1 MDTRFEDCA
10 TEVIVMSTKIA
21 SALSKTRFLF
31 AASVLLLLGFSSNLL
46 AEPDNGT
53 AATTA
58 NTRSSISLH
67 TVRGGR
73 DNPRDVRETVEDH
86 KALVTQGSRDAAET
100 RGAQTKPQFGPFVA
114 QSTSFD
120 FWFYDADVILFN
132 DDDND
137 GYYHGIDL
145 LFDVDTNFI
154 SADVFAVL
162 YLSYEGGPW
171 NEYAET
177 EDFTIFGTSSDDEYV
192 LVSELMSG
200 YPTGSYDL
208 LIELFD
214 AYDGTFLTS
223 FGPDESSA
231 LSFLAL
237 EDFDRD
243 APLQNVQVVVNHGH
257 GGGGAVDGWLLG
269 AVLLLLVVSVVRKIW
284 RRRNDELLRIDTPA
298 PCWQE
303 YAELQRHMDK

>member
-10 TEVIVMSTKIA
+10 TEVIVMSTNIA
-21 SALSKTRFLF
+21 SVFSSTRFQVTALS
-31 AASVLLLLGFSSNLL
+31 LLLLGFSGNLL
-46 AEPDNGT
+46 AEPDNG
-53 AATTA
+53 AAA
-58 NTRSSISLH
+58 EETRSSISLH

-86 KALVTQGSRDAAET
+86 KALVTQGSRNKAET
-100 RGAQTKPQFGPFVA
+100 RNGQSKPQFGAAGA
-114 QSTSFD
+114 QSPSFD

-177 EDFTIFGTSSDDEYV
+177 EDFTIFGTSSEDEYV

-214 AYDGTFLTS
+214 AYDGAFLTS

-231 LSFLAL
+231 LSFLPV

-257 GGGGAVDGWLLG
+257 GGGGSIDGWMLSSM
-269 AVLLLLVVSVVRKIW
+269 LLLLVVGGVRKIW
-284 RRRNDELLRIDTPA
+284 RRRNDQLLRIDTPA

-303 YAELQRHMDK
+303 YADLQRQLGK

>member
-1 MDTRFEDCA
+1 
-10 TEVIVMSTKIA
+10 MSTNTA
-21 SALSKTRFLF
+21 SVISNSKFHAAALS
-31 AASVLLLLGFSSNLL
+31 LLLLGFSTILL
-46 AEPDNGT
+46 AEPDGSSAVT
-53 AATTA
+53 ADEP
-58 NTRSSISLH
+58 RSSISLH

-73 DNPRDVRETVEDH
+73 DNPTVVSESVEDY
-86 KALVTQGSRDAAET
+86 KALETTGSRNKAKT
-100 RGAQTKPQFGPFVA
+100 RGGQLKPQFGSSGAESP
-114 QSTSFD
+114 SFD
-120 FWFYDADVILFN
+120 FWFYDADVVLFN

-145 LFDVDTNFI
+145 LFDVDTNFLA
-154 SADVFAVL
+154 ADVYAVM
-162 YLSYEGGPW
+162 YLSLEGGPW

-200 YPTGSYDL
+200 YPTGSYDI

-214 AYDGTFLTS
+214 AYDGSFLTS

-243 APLQNVQVVVNHGH
+243 EPLQNVQVVVSQGH
-257 GGGGAVDGWLLG
+257 GGGGSLDGWLLG
-269 AVLLLLVVSVVRKIW
+269 ALLLLIVAGAVRKIW
-284 RRRNDELLRIDTPA
+284 RHRNDELLRIDTPA
-298 PCWQE
+298 PCWQD
-303 YAELQRHMDK
+303 YADLQRRSVK